1 MFAQPKKIKEGE
13 KRKEGKKKFVIL
25 RRTEFYK
32 LFEAGILNNSL
43 DATSSSKAV
52 WKNNSFY
59 CPYSEYKRKCVTT
72 PDLDGTNVVL
82 LKSPTSGSLKSKS
95 VL

>member
-1 MFAQPKKIKEGE
+1 M
-13 KRKEGKKKFVIL
+13 IL
-25 RRTEFYK
+25 RRPEFYK

-52 WKNNSFY
+52 WKHNSFY
-59 CPYSEYKRKCVTT
+59 CPCVVTRKCVTT

-82 LKSPTSGSLKSKS
+82 LKSPTSGILKSKS

>member
-1 MFAQPKKIKEGE
+1 MFEKPTKIKEGGE
-13 KRKEGKKKFVIL
+13 KGRGERKKKFEIL

-52 WKNNSFY
+52 WKHNSFY
-59 CPYSEYKRKCVTT
+59 CPCVVARKCVTT
-72 PDLDGTNVVL
+72 PYPVDINATFCFKVIA
-82 LKSPTSGSLKSKS
+82 KESM
-95 VL
+95 